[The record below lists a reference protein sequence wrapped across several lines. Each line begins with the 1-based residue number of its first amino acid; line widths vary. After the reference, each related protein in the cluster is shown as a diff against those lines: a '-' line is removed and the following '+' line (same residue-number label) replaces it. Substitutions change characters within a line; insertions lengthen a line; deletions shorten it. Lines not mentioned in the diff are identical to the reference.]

1 MRALGARALTTND
14 DGALRRRLIADPDEE
29 VRRGALRAAG
39 EVADD
44 DDAEAILEAARLD
57 PNPGVQRQAI
67 RAAGSLGGERVAL
80 ALRDLWARADDETR
94 QGIVEA
100 WGSAHS
106 LDSGG
111 REGLVW
117 AATTQRGQAAVAA
130 AVTLLRARK
139 ERASEAVGVV
149 ERAVKEGPTADRV
162 HAIEVAPLVVPP
174 LREAVEK
181 AESDADETV
190 ATAAR
195 VRMLEAPVDLG
206 GAAEGSAARAA
217 LISKLMAD
225 ASGCAP
231 ASVPKVA
238 KASEPKVASASV
250 PMVAPAGTPKVAAAG
265 TSGGSE
271 AATLAKGALARAGVK
286 ELAPILERDGAAPS
300 VKTRAE
306 AGTALAVLGDVRRAA
321 VIAVDPE
328 PRVRVTVSCAILR
341 AWAHR

>member
-1 MRALGARALTTND
+1 MRPLGARTLTSND
-14 DGALRRRLIADPDEE
+14 DGELRRRLFTDPDEE
-29 VRRGALRAAG
+29 VRRAALRAAS
-39 EVADD
+39 EAADE

-57 PNPGVQRQAI
+57 PNPAVQRQAI
-67 RAAGSLGGERVAL
+67 RAAGALGGERVAL

-100 WGSAHS
+100 WGSPKSFA
-106 LDSGG
+106 SGG
-111 REGLVW
+111 RGELVW

-130 AVTLLRARK
+130 AVTLLRARG

-162 HAIEVAPLVVPP
+162 RAIEVALLAVPP
-174 LREAVEK
+174 LREAVVK

-190 ATAAR
+190 AAAAR
-195 VRMLEAPVDLG
+195 ARMLEAPVDLG

-217 LISKLMAD
+217 LIAKLL
-225 ASGCAP
+225 P
-231 ASVPKVA
+231 AA
-238 KASEPKVASASV
+238 
-250 PMVAPAGTPKVAAAG
+250 
-265 TSGGSE
+265 SGGSE
-271 AATLAKGALARAGVK
+271 AATIARGALARAGVK
-286 ELAPILERDGAAPS
+286 ELGPILERDGAAPS
-300 VKTRAE
+300 AKTRAE
-306 AGTALAVLGDVRRAA
+306 AGTALAVMGDVRRAA